1 LGERDDTHGVRA
13 VDRGRSARILMV
25 VNVEWYFW
33 SHRLA
38 LARALRDRG
47 YEVIVAAGVERDRQ
61 SAIERDGFRF
71 IPIGITRGDLRVSSE
86 VKTFLALC
94 RLYRAE
100 RPDLVYQTTI
110 RPILYGSLAARLARI
125 PRVLNAVPGL
135 GYSFT
140 ARGFRAAIRRPAV
153 AAAYRFALA
162 GERTRVVFQ
171 THDDLCRFV
180 ALGLVKPD
188 RARVI
193 RGSGVDIRA
202 FAPTPEPDGP
212 PIVLLASRL
221 LWDKGVSEFVD
232 AARRLRERSVSCRM
246 VIVGT
251 PDVNSPNAVPSA
263 VLETWHNSGDVEWWG
278 LRSDMGDVLSQSAIV
293 TLPSYYGEGVP
304 KILLE
309 AAAAG
314 RPIVTTDW
322 PGCRDVVQHG
332 GNGLLVQPRDPEG
345 LADALERLLRNPGE
359 RAAMGARGRT
369 LAEQEF
375 EEGLVVGQVADLC
388 ADMLAPSPGGA
399 RALSQ

>member
-1 LGERDDTHGVRA
+1 
-13 VDRGRSARILMV
+13 
-25 VNVEWYFW
+25 
-33 SHRLA
+33 
-38 LARALRDRG
+38 
-47 YEVIVAAGVERDRQ
+47 
-61 SAIERDGFRF
+61 
-71 IPIGITRGDLRVSSE
+71 
-86 VKTFLALC
+86 
-94 RLYRAE
+94 
-100 RPDLVYQTTI
+100 
-110 RPILYGSLAARLARI
+110 
-125 PRVLNAVPGL
+125 
-135 GYSFT
+135 
-140 ARGFRAAIRRPAV
+140 
-153 AAAYRFALA
+153 
-162 GERTRVVFQ
+162 VVFQ

-202 FAPTPEPDGP
+202 FTPTPEPDGP

-232 AARRLRERSVSCRM
+232 AARRLRKRSVACRM

-251 PDVNSPNAVPSA
+251 PDINSPNAVPSA
-263 VLETWHNSGDVEWWG
+263 VLERWDNTGEVEWWG
-278 LRSDMGDVLSQSAIV
+278 LRSDMAQVLSQSAIV

-304 KILLE
+304 KVLLE
-309 AAAAG
+309 AAASG

-369 LAEQEF
+369 IAEQEF

-388 ADMLAPSPGGA
+388 AEMLAP
-399 RALSQ
+399 